1 ATPATVPA
9 ATEWSPPSTTGTLPA
24 SRVLSTNSACLVQV
38 AVISFRYLAW
48 GSPSFFCSAMATLI
62 LPASSTT
69 WPRASRRASRPA
81 TRTAEGPMSTPRRD
95 WPRSRG
101 TPITRILRGTI
112 KGSTARGAAAGRSC
126 LGLSFISFSKPF
138 HHRDTETQRKPS
150 QKLNQRNSAKSI
162 PLDGG
167 YVQSSQ
173 HSVHKLT
180 AAL

>member
-1 ATPATVPA
+1 
-9 ATEWSPPSTTGTLPA
+9 
-24 SRVLSTNSACLVQV
+24 
-38 AVISFRYLAW
+38 
-48 GSPSFFCSAMATLI
+48 
-62 LPASSTT
+62 
-69 WPRASRRASRPA
+69 
-81 TRTAEGPMSTPRRD
+81 PRRD

-138 HHRDTETQRKPS
+138 HHRDTETPRKPS

-173 HSVHKLT
+173 DSVHKLT
-180 AAL
+180 AALISGPAIINIFLILYFSVPLCLCGEKRLRVHAVEHARERNRLPYVLQAADPPHRA